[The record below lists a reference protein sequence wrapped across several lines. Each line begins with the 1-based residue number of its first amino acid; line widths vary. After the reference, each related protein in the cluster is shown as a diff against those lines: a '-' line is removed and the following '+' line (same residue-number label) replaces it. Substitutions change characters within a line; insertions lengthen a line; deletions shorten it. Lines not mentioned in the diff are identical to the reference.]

1 MTDARREAV
10 ARIVNDGVGHCAHAF
25 EMIRVIDALLAWHD
39 AETREGRPH
48 DGGAETVTHDTQ
60 CEQNLRGTWPTHYA
74 CRCEIRELA
83 RAHDAETR
91 ALREAT
97 IEECARACLA
107 LIGPRDIAQAMAAA
121 LRALLTPT
129 PGAGKMT
136 DPTAA
141 VEAVRARHEA
151 DKQHEW
157 PLDHWFE
164 QLQEDR
170 ATLLRAYEA
179 LAPVPGA

>member
-39 AETREGRPH
+39 AEMREGRPH

-91 ALREAT
+91 ALREALGRLLYVPGMLSDSRT
-97 IEECARACLA
+97 WDSRQREVHDVA
-107 LIGPRDIAQAMAAA
+107 
-121 LRALLTPT
+121 RALLTSM
-129 PGAGKMT
+129 PGAGK
-136 DPTAA
+136 P
-141 VEAVRARHEA
+141 
-151 DKQHEW
+151 
-157 PLDHWFE
+157 
-164 QLQEDR
+164 
-170 ATLLRAYEA
+170 
-179 LAPVPGA
+179 